1 MTILWISLGA
11 VLGAISRWQLGVW
24 FNGFLSQF
32 AFGTLLANL
41 LGCFLIGIAIGLH
54 LNDGQKLLFITG
66 FSGSFTTFSSF
77 SLEVSEKLL
86 AEKYW
91 QALSVIGLHL
101 IGGILCTVMGILLV
115 RLFTSGRIS

>member
-1 MTILWISLGA
+1 MTILWISFGA

-54 LNDGQKLLFITG
+54 LNDGQKLLFITS
-66 FSGSFTTFSSF
+66 FLGSFTTFSSF